1 MTTKMNGLYRTV
13 KYCATIP
20 MFIGVSIFALWLV
33 TRIDALM
40 RVGAVI
46 GLGFLA
52 VGLLALARYYWT
64 GARRPDMPRQQ
75 LRTSTLEGVERLFS
89 NILVAGGIIAAG
101 FTIACRYTVEIHN
114 ATPLLLNEVRVYGA
128 GADVTL
134 EPILPGATAEST
146 FFIKHDGSLTL
157 VAASG
162 ARVYTQIISGY
173 VTPLIGERQRRVRV
187 DPDGSITVLPDPRRS
202 GL

>member
-1 MTTKMNGLYRTV
+1 MNRLYRTV
-13 KYCATIP
+13 EYCATIP
-20 MFIGVSIFALWLV
+20 MFIGVSIFVLWLV

-40 RVGAVI
+40 LLGAVI

-52 VGLLALARYYWT
+52 VGLLALAKYYWT

-75 LRTSTLEGVERLFS
+75 LRTSTLKGVGRLFS
-89 NILVAGGIIAAG
+89 NFLVAGGIIAAG
-101 FTIACRYTVEIHN
+101 LAIACRYTVEIHN
-114 ATPLLLNEVRVYGA
+114 ATPLLLTEVRVYGA

-134 EPILPGATAEST
+134 EPVLPGATAERT

-157 VAASG
+157 VAASE
-162 ARVYTQIISGY
+162 ARVYTQVIDGY
-173 VTPLIGERQRRVRV
+173 VTPLIGEHQRRVRI
-187 DPDGSITVLPDPRRS
+187 DPDGSITILPDPRRS